1 MFRINIQRVTL
12 LLVGLFLCQSL
23 TAENKPFP
31 AEFETFADGVF
42 ATIMQEEKIAGA
54 TFSVVRNGEI
64 IINKGYGF
72 ADVANGLPVDPNK
85 TLFRIGSISK
95 LFVWISAMQMVEQG
109 KLELDRD
116 INDYLTD
123 FKIPATFSE
132 PVTLRSLLTHTPG
145 FEDKLYRLFVLNA
158 DEMHPINEVL
168 ASQVPLRVRPPM
180 QQASYSN
187 HGTGIAQHL
196 VEIASG
202 MDFIT
207 YCKEHILKPL
217 GMHNT
222 TLHQPI
228 PEYLSTQMSK
238 GYAYVNGRYVERPF
252 EFVPLQGV
260 GGMSTTAADMA
271 LFMKALLNNSCLD
284 SFCLLGQSTY
294 DMMLAPAFSHAD
306 GISHSMLGFMNMARN
321 GNEAFGHG
329 GNTFYFHSRLTLIP
343 GENIGY
349 FYSFN
354 TESGAMPSSKVSEL
368 LFDRFFPDERL
379 LKPAISLDE
388 GWLKMFEGSYRFNR
402 FPHSDL
408 FKMVA
413 FMNSASI
420 KAEDGQLGLTMMGET
435 IWGVPVDSLIF
446 RKENSN
452 ELMVFTLDHK
462 GRVENL
468 YLGGL
473 TIMALNKNTGIWNPQ
488 LHMSFLAML
497 LFVMLYVLVYWPWL
511 YFVKRRIAPVNH
523 TKASLPVIAKVL
535 AAITAAC
542 YLLFFVLLIAGSPPG
557 PDLVFGIPAMVKA
570 ALIFPLL
577 AIPFTLGV
585 AWQSISLINAKNIR
599 LCSRL
604 FYWFTLTVFLVAIW
618 LFNFWKLLGWNY

>member
-1 MFRINIQRVTL
+1 MFTINIQRITL
-12 LLVGLFLCQSL
+12 MLAGLFLLQSL
-23 TAENKPFP
+23 KAENNPLP
-31 AEFETFADGVF
+31 AGFETFADGVF

-72 ADVANGLPVDPNK
+72 ADVASQVPVDPNK

-158 DEMHPINEVL
+158 DEMQPINEVL
-168 ASQVPLRVRPPM
+168 ASQVPLRVRSPM

-202 MDFIT
+202 MDFIS
-207 YCKEHILKPL
+207 YCETHILKPL

-228 PEYLSTQMSK
+228 PEHLSAQMSK
-238 GYAYVNGRYVERPF
+238 GYANVNGRYVEKPF

-271 LFMKALLNNSCLD
+271 LLMKALLNNSCLD
-284 SFCLLGQSTY
+284 GFCLLEPSTY
-294 DMMLAPAFSHAD
+294 EMMLAPAFSHAD
-306 GISHSMLGFMNMARN
+306 GVNPSMLGFMNLKRN
-321 GNEAFGHG
+321 GREAFGHG

-343 GENIGY
+343 AENTGY

-368 LFDRFFPDERL
+368 LFDRFFPDEQP

-388 GWLKMFEGSYRFNR
+388 GWLKQFEGSYRFNR
-402 FPHSDL
+402 FPHSEL
-408 FKMVA
+408 FKMIA
-413 FMNSASI
+413 LMNTASI
-420 KAEDGQLGLTMMGET
+420 KAEDGRLGLTMMGET
-435 IWGVPVDSLIF
+435 IWGVPVDSLTF
-446 RKENSN
+446 RKEDSN
-452 ELMVFTLDHK
+452 ELMVFTLDGN

-473 TIMALNKNTGIWNPQ
+473 SIMALNKNTGIWNPQ
-488 LHMSFLAML
+488 LHLAVLVLL
-497 LFVMLYVLVYWPWL
+497 LFVVFYVLIYWPWL
-511 YFVKRRIAPVNH
+511 FIVRRRFVPLRPTAAN
-523 TKASLPVIAKVL
+523 LPLLAKLL
-535 AAITAAC
+535 AAITAGC
-542 YLLFFVLLIAGSPPG
+542 YLLFFVLLLAGSPPG
-557 PDLVFGIPAMVKA
+557 ADLVFGVPDMVKA
-570 ALIFPLL
+570 ALFFPLL

-585 AWQSISLINAKNIR
+585 AWQSISLIQAKHIR
-599 LCSRL
+599 LRSRL
-604 FYWFTLTVFLVAIW
+604 FYWFILIVFLVAIW
-618 LFNFWKLLGWNY
+618 LFNFWKLLGWHY